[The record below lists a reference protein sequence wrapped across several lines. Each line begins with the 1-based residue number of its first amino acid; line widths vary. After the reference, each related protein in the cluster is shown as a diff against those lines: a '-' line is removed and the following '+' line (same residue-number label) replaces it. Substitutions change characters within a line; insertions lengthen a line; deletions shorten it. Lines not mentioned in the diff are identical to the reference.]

1 MVTPP
6 SWVMSSVKVGRPGSR
21 FPPAAR
27 AQPGRMTALAL
38 ERAPAA
44 MTAGRRME
52 SEAVRP
58 PLGLHVGPLEVRP
71 LLGLHVGPLEVR
83 PLLGLHVGPLE
94 VRPPPGL

>member
-52 SEAVRP
+52 SEMVGAH
-58 PLGLHVGPLEVRP
+58 LGLHVGPGEVGAH
-71 LLGLHVGPLEVR
+71 LGLHVAPR
-83 PLLGLHVGPLE
+83 IVGPPLDPYT
-94 VRPPPGL
+94 VLRMFNNT